1 MGKPPPLLPTPGKRA
16 FLSPPPPAAAKS
28 PLLGDRPGGL
38 LPPPGQLPRP
48 ESAVPV
54 VVRPRES
61 GAACSG
67 GSVCYTC
74 LMGSRFQ
81 KTRER
86 LWGSVAATPLE

>member
-38 LPPPGQLPRP
+38 LPPPGQLPRL

-74 LMGSRFQ
+74 LMGVQISEDQGETLGF
-81 KTRER
+81 
-86 LWGSVAATPLE
+86 GGCHSS